1 MDLSNIEQ
9 ENEKLLIAS
18 KLINAKNFAKAKTIL
33 EEYIMKVT
41 PLIKQDSKEEDL
53 CFSNVGEFYV
63 YIQKFKPKKNIIWV
77 NCKLDI
83 AYQWLAYIAN
93 EEQKF
98 KEALDYIKKGLIYNP
113 MNTDLYYEKIETY
126 KFQKDWD
133 NLYKVT
139 DEVYPLIL
147 TSRDLAKYYR
157 ALGYYFIEKGIFEVA
172 YALYM
177 FSLEYDE
184 SIVAKKE
191 INYIRET
198 INNPQFNMTLPD
210 AITIFLKNNINV
222 GAPKENVQFLKKL
235 LNEESLIKNDEETKF
250 DIEENLFRLTN
261 DDTYFHSLFLDL
273 DIGKEEISEEA
284 TLRLLN
290 KDKFMKNMLS
300 NDYQLEY
307 IIDTK
312 ENSYKGFIHIAD
324 DDIQEEG
331 LDKDCPYKIELVGIF
346 SSDNREHSFIEFKI
360 ANREE

>member
-222 GAPKENVQFLKKL
+222 GAQKKMF
-235 LNEESLIKNDEETKF
+235 NF
-250 DIEENLFRLTN
+250 
-261 DDTYFHSLFLDL
+261 
-273 DIGKEEISEEA
+273 
-284 TLRLLN
+284 
-290 KDKFMKNMLS
+290 
-300 NDYQLEY
+300 
-307 IIDTK
+307 
-312 ENSYKGFIHIAD
+312 
-324 DDIQEEG
+324 
-331 LDKDCPYKIELVGIF
+331 
-346 SSDNREHSFIEFKI
+346 
-360 ANREE
+360 